1 MPTTGLLFSC
11 MPRDGECFDWGT
23 FGAGLEAVR
32 QRARGIVPN
41 AAEPRWKQVG
51 KNEVE
56 QLIGGELP

>member
-1 MPTTGLLFSC
+1 
-11 MPRDGECFDWGT
+11 MPRDGECFDWVA
-23 FGAGLEAVR
+23 FGADLEAVR